1 MSLEGTLEEGG
12 LVDALRA
19 ISAFGYSGLLTVQG
33 TLDLVTVTF
42 VDGGAVA
49 ADAMN
54 SPMDEALGHVL
65 AQEGL
70 LSPVQF
76 REALES
82 SRSSGVLA
90 SSEVLSRE
98 LVERGPLLRA
108 VRSQTYRQLLEA
120 LRLREGSYSFAL
132 DAESPYESG
141 VEPLSVSE
149 VLVRSVEDL
158 GFEGPMV
165 GETPEIDDV
174 IAPIEDSG
182 IEIKVL
188 GRDGRQIVSQD
199 GVAWL
204 TEDESRLLEA
214 ISSPKAASILLM
226 DLDLDQ
232 YRVRYGLH
240 ALIQAGLASSSELS
254 VSSPLHSGITPST
267 PLLQTDIDSKLV
279 AQIRELEGGEEIS
292 FSADPAPAPVS
303 DLGDVDDPIT
313 FDESLLDD
321 PEPAPPS
328 SPSNFSDLT
337 LPPLDEPTVVDS
349 EDSFLPGAST
359 EMPERPR
366 VSQSELADVV
376 AVWLGR
382 ALALLFVAVLL
393 SMLVTGAGR
402 SHLLFPFSWDAEARE
417 SLESAQLRSVYN
429 RIDQGVRTYHLLY
442 GMYPDELRLLV
453 DLELIEARDRF
464 GPAGQF
470 LSFASD
476 AGDYLVRPESVRSD
490 ANLLQ
495 HLEGIQHDF
504 LLNPRMTDSS
514 QGASRRPVFL
524 ID

>member
-1 MSLEGTLEEGG
+1 MTLEGNLEEGG
-12 LVDALRA
+12 MVDALRA
-19 ISAFGYSGLLTVQG
+19 ISAFDYSGLLTVQG

-70 LSPVQF
+70 LSPADF
-76 REALES
+76 RDALEA
-82 SRSSGVLA
+82 SRKSGVLA
-90 SSEVLSRE
+90 STEVLSRG

-108 VRSQTYRQLLEA
+108 VRSQTYRQMLEA
-120 LRLREGSYSFAL
+120 LRLREGTFSFAL

-141 VEPLSVSE
+141 VEPLSVAE

-174 IAPIEDSG
+174 IAPIAVSG
-182 IEIKVL
+182 LEIKVL
-188 GRDGRQIVSQD
+188 GRDGRQIVPQD

-204 TEDESRLLEA
+204 TADESRLLEA

-240 ALIQAGLASSSELS
+240 ALIQAGLATSSELS

-292 FSADPAPAPVS
+292 FDSQPIPEPAAESEGEDSIV
-303 DLGDVDDPIT
+303 
-313 FDESLLDD
+313 FDESLLSD
-321 PEPAPPS
+321 PEPAPS
-328 SPSNFSDLT
+328 ASSNFSDLT
-337 LPPLDEPTVVDS
+337 LPPLDEPSTVES
-349 EDSFLPGAST
+349 EDAFLAGTST
-359 EMPERPR
+359 ELPERPR

-382 ALALLFVAVLL
+382 ALALLFVAVVL

-402 SHLLFPFSWDAEARE
+402 SHLFFPFAWDTEARE

-464 GPAGQF
+464 GPGGQF

-504 LLNPRMTDSS
+504 LLNPRMTDAS
-514 QGASRRPVFL
+514 QAASRRPVFL